1 MKWTIGKKV
10 GISFSIIMLVIILM
24 SVLSVRSAFT
34 LNSNTTTLN
43 NDIIPEIGLLNKI
56 NAQTDHMFINTQKNL
71 LSEDQ
76 PYKEK
81 YTEEIEAIEKQ
92 IDESLKSY
100 EVYVVSEQGKADFEM
115 FKSNWADLVEKNNEV
130 IRLNNAGQADQATLA
145 YYEVE
150 PLFEKM
156 QKNMDDLL
164 VLLDQQSENI
174 HNEGMSEFKRTVIFL
189 LGGSIFAFVLTI
201 GIIIFFIR
209 VIKNPVELLSS
220 QVKQLADGNL
230 AIEPVTI
237 NNQDEIGQLAT
248 DFNSMLA
255 NLKGLIGG
263 LQAHIQTIAAT
274 SEELSASAEETTKA
288 TNQITVAMVNVSE
301 GADQQVMGARTSNE
315 AISEMVTGM
324 DHATSSVQSV
334 FDLAISTKEYTS
346 VGASMMDQAMEQMKN
361 IQNTSDATSKIIQS
375 LGEKSTEISQIVGL
389 ITTIANQTNL
399 LALNAAIEAARAG
412 EYGKGFAVVADE
424 VRKLAEDSSVA
435 ANQIREVIVSVQK
448 EVTEAVNA
456 MEKSTNNVTDGIA
469 LVKNSEENFHGIS
482 SMIGNVSSQTE
493 NISAIIEQLSANTN
507 SIKGQLNEVS
517 NLSESSSD
525 QAQTVAAAAEEQNA
539 TMDEISKSAY
549 ELGQLSSELQEMVQ
563 QFRI

>member
-1 MKWTIGKKV
+1 MKWTIGRKV
-10 GISFSIIMLVIILM
+10 GISFSIIMLVIIMMVVTSIRGAL
-24 SVLSVRSAFT
+24 T
-34 LNSNTTTLN
+34 LNSNTSTLN
-43 NDIIPEIGLLNKI
+43 NVIIPEIGLLNKI
-56 NAQTDHMFINTQKNL
+56 NALTDRMFINTQKNL

-76 PYKEK
+76 PFKEK
-81 YTEEIEAIEKQ
+81 YSEEISAITKQ

-100 EVYVVSEQGKADFEM
+100 EVYVVSEQGKAEFAT
-115 FKSNWADLVEKNNEV
+115 FKSNWENVFEKNNEV
-130 IRLNNAGQADQATLA
+130 IRLNNAGQENQATLA

-150 PLFEKM
+150 PLYEKM

-164 VLLDQQSENI
+164 VLLDEQSENI
-174 HNEGMSEFKRTVIFL
+174 HNEGMTEFKRTVTFII
-189 LGGSIFAFVLTI
+189 GASVIAFILTI
-201 GIIIFFIR
+201 SIIFFFIR
-209 VIKNPVELLSS
+209 VIKKPVELLSE

-230 AIEPVTI
+230 AIEPI
-237 NNQDEIGQLAT
+237 IIKNQDEIGQLGL

-263 LQAHIQTIAAT
+263 LQTHIQTVAAT
-274 SEELSASAEETTKA
+274 SEELSASAEETSKA
-288 TNQITVAMVNVSE
+288 TDQITAAMVNVSE
-301 GADQQVMGARTSNE
+301 GADQQVHGARTSNE
-315 AISEMVTGM
+315 AITEMVTGM

-334 FDLAISTKEYTS
+334 FDLAVSTKEYTS

-361 IQNTSDATSKIIQS
+361 IQNTSNETSKIILS

-389 ITTIANQTNL
+389 ITTIADQTNL

-424 VRKLAEDSSVA
+424 VRKLAEDSSIA
-435 ANQIREVIVSVQK
+435 ANQIRDVIVSVQK
-448 EVTEAVNA
+448 EVAEAVNA
-456 MEKSTNNVTDGIA
+456 MEKSTNNVNEGIA
-469 LVKNSEENFHGIS
+469 LVKNSEENFQGIS

-493 NISAIIEQLSANTN
+493 NISAIIEQLSANTI

-517 NLSESSSD
+517 ILSESSSD

-549 ELGQLSSELQEMVQ
+549 ALGELSSELQEMVQ

>member
-1 MKWTIGKKV
+1 MKWTIGRKV
-10 GISFSIIMLVIILM
+10 GVSFSIIMLVIVLM
-24 SVLSVRSAFT
+24 SAISIRSAFT
-34 LNSNTTTLN
+34 LNSNTSSLN

-56 NAQTDHMFINTQKNL
+56 NAQTDRMFINTQKNL

-81 YTEEIEAIEKQ
+81 YAEEIEAITKQ

-100 EVYVVSEQGKADFEM
+100 EVYVLSEEGKASYET
-115 FKSNWADLVEKNNEV
+115 FKTNWTAVLEKNNEV

-150 PLFEKM
+150 PLYEIM
-156 QKNMDDLL
+156 QKNMDELL

-174 HNEGMSEFKRTVIFL
+174 HNEGMAEFKRTVIFL
-189 LGGSIFAFVLTI
+189 LVGSIMAFVLTI
-201 GIIIFFIR
+201 GIIFFFIR
-209 VIKNPVELLSS
+209 VIKKPVELLSS
-220 QVKQLADGNL
+220 QVQQLADGNL

-237 NNQDEIGQLAT
+237 KNKDEIGQLGT

-255 NLKGLIGG
+255 SLKGLIGG
-263 LQAHIQTIAAT
+263 LQTHIQTVAAT
-274 SEELSASAEETTKA
+274 SEELSASAEETSKA
-288 TNQITVAMVNVSE
+288 TDQITAAMVNVSE
-301 GADQQVMGARTSNE
+301 GADQQVHGARTSNE

-324 DHATSSVQSV
+324 GQATSSVQSV
-334 FDLAISTKEYTS
+334 FDLAVSTKEYTS
-346 VGASMMDQAMEQMKN
+346 VGASMMDQTIAQMKN
-361 IQNTSDATSKIIQS
+361 IQDTSDATSQVIQS

-389 ITTIANQTNL
+389 ITTIADQTNL

-435 ANQIREVIVSVQK
+435 ANQIREVIVSVQR
-448 EVTEAVNA
+448 EVTEAINA
-456 MEKSTNNVTDGIA
+456 MEKSTNNVNEGIA
-469 LVKNSEENFHGIS
+469 LVKKSEDNFHGIS
-482 SMIGNVSSQTE
+482 SMISDVSSQTE
-493 NISAIIEQLSANTN
+493 NISAIIEQLSANTI
-507 SIKGQLNEVS
+507 SIKEQLVEVS
-517 NLSESSSD
+517 TLSESSSD

-549 ELGQLSSELQEMVQ
+549 ALGQLSSELQEMVQ
-563 QFRI
+563 QFRL

>member
-1 MKWTIGKKV
+1 MKWTIGRKV
-10 GISFSIIMLVIILM
+10 GVSFSIIMLVIVLM
-24 SVLSVRSAFT
+24 SAISIRSAFT
-34 LNSNTTTLN
+34 LNSNTSSLN

-56 NAQTDHMFINTQKNL
+56 NAQTDRMFINTQKNL

-81 YTEEIEAIEKQ
+81 YAEEIEAITKQ

-100 EVYVVSEQGKADFEM
+100 EVYVLSEEGKASYET
-115 FKSNWADLVEKNNEV
+115 FKSNWTAVLEKNNEV

-150 PLFEKM
+150 PLYEIM
-156 QKNMDDLL
+156 QKNMDELL

-174 HNEGMSEFKRTVIFL
+174 HNEGMAEFKRTVIFL
-189 LGGSIFAFVLTI
+189 LVGSIMAFVLTI
-201 GIIIFFIR
+201 GIIFFFIR
-209 VIKNPVELLSS
+209 VIKKPVELLSS
-220 QVKQLADGNL
+220 QVQQLADGNL

-237 NNQDEIGQLAT
+237 KNKDEIGQLGT

-255 NLKGLIGG
+255 SLKGLIGG
-263 LQAHIQTIAAT
+263 LQTHIQTVAAT
-274 SEELSASAEETTKA
+274 SEELSASAEETSKA
-288 TNQITVAMVNVSE
+288 TDQITAAMVNVSE
-301 GADQQVMGARTSNE
+301 GADQQVHGARTSNE

-324 DHATSSVQSV
+324 GQATSSVQSV
-334 FDLAISTKEYTS
+334 FDLAVSTKEYTS
-346 VGASMMDQAMEQMKN
+346 VGASMMDQTIAQMKN
-361 IQNTSDATSKIIQS
+361 IQDTSDATSQVIQS

-389 ITTIANQTNL
+389 ITTIADQTNL

-435 ANQIREVIVSVQK
+435 ANQIREVIVSVQR
-448 EVTEAVNA
+448 EVTEAINA
-456 MEKSTNNVTDGIA
+456 MEKSTNNVNEGIA
-469 LVKNSEENFHGIS
+469 LVKKSEDNFHGIS
-482 SMIGNVSSQTE
+482 SMISDVSSQTE
-493 NISAIIEQLSANTN
+493 NISAIIEQLSANTI
-507 SIKGQLNEVS
+507 SIKEQLVEVS
-517 NLSESSSD
+517 TLSESSSD

-549 ELGQLSSELQEMVQ
+549 ALGQLSSELQEMVQ
-563 QFRI
+563 QFRL